1 MQQAFTQDN
10 TSTPKSLLEQPFSHV
25 LNEANLRPT
34 LSRIQVLRLFIANP
48 IHSMNIVEVYTAL
61 LHAGIRISMATVQR
75 TLSQLE
81 LGGILLRNAS
91 SGKSSF
97 SLCKR

>member
-1 MQQAFTQDN
+1 MRHAIIQDH
-10 TSTPKSLLEQPFSHV
+10 TALPKSPLEQPFSHV

-48 IHSMNIVEVYTAL
+48 FNSMNIVEVYTAL

-91 SGKSSF
+91 DGKSSF